1 MTSILK
7 HENIGEIHGILGDE
21 VVQFL
26 GVKYATLKDRFATSQ
41 LTSYDAENGVVVDA
55 TRMG

>member
-1 MTSILK
+1 MTTILK
-7 HENIGEIHGILGDE
+7 HENIGEIHGVLGDE

-26 GVKYATLKDRFATSQ
+26 GVKYATLKDRFAESQ
-41 LTSYDAENGVVVDA
+41 LMDYDAENSVVDA

>member
-1 MTSILK
+1 MTTILK
-7 HENIGEIHGILGDE
+7 HENIGEIHGVLGDE

-26 GVKYATLKDRFATSQ
+26 GVKYATLKDRFAESQ
-41 LTSYDAENGVVVDA
+41 LMDYDAANGVVDA